1 MSQSSDIYSVNS
13 SQLNDEQ
20 LKEKRHK
27 EKIGAIIGIIS
38 QFIWAVNSIQ
48 LKTYK
53 AFFPLYFSNNSLVFW
68 RSLPIW
74 VLGYF
79 FCKQKNIRIKPLSA
93 IHHKFWFAV
102 RSFGNYISI
111 YLWIKILSYFRV
123 STSQVISG
131 CYPVLV
137 IILSTIFL
145 KEKFYFRYII
155 GIFVCIFGSSL
166 IVLNEKNPNSSK
178 IKLNDNKIAGLSFAL
193 CHLVMSSLSNLG
205 QKVLCKEKL
214 SPDEQNYYLGMYNTL
229 PALFFCLIERHF
241 GFGSILYILYGIS
254 NGFFIFYLGNYLQ
267 TISMEYMAV
276 SKYMT
281 ITYMCTVFIFILGF
295 ILLGEM
301 IYLTDI
307 LGAGL
312 IISFQI
318 YNLYYPPGRMIN
330 TDDKKKI
337 SSIKLLDN
345 NNNNNINNDETNENK
360 DFNGNSSFESLIHD
374 FGRK

>member
-53 AFFPLYFSNNSLVFW
+53 TFFPLYFSNNSLVFW

-93 IHHKFWFAV
+93 IHHKFWFTV

-193 CHLVMSSLSNLG
+193 CHLVMSSLSGLG

-276 SKYMT
+276 SKYMPL
-281 ITYMCTVFIFILGF
+281 TYMCTVFIFILGF

-374 FGRK
+374 FERK

>member
-193 CHLVMSSLSNLG
+193 CHLVMSSLSGLG

>member
-27 EKIGAIIGIIS
+27 EKIGAIIGIIA

-48 LKTYK
+48 LKTYQT
-53 AFFPLYFSNNSLVFW
+53 FFPLYFSNNSLVFW

-178 IKLNDNKIAGLSFAL
+178 IKLNDNKIAGLLFAL
-193 CHLVMSSLSNLG
+193 CHLVMSSLSGLG

-276 SKYMT
+276 SKYMP

-301 IYLTDI
+301 IYFTDI